1 MVKLNFLVYFL
12 VFVIILCITGMTGG
26 EKYGDPSTSCP
37 AWIPSGCCANGCCVK
52 NQVEL
57 KGVKF
62 DCNCMG
68 CCGSC
73 DGS

>member
-1 MVKLNFLVYFL
+1 
-12 VFVIILCITGMTGG
+12 
-26 EKYGDPSTSCP
+26 YGDPSTSCP
-37 AWIPSGCCANGCCVK
+37 AWIPGDCCADGCCVK
-52 NQVEL
+52 NQVEVE
-57 KGVKF
+57 GVMI